1 MAEILPYAIEEVVT
15 VDSPYLPGML
25 RWLNRLFPEY
35 TPQFETILT
44 PDRFSAVGTKAL
56 AWQLWQFGGLPEIE
70 FTVTPFS
77 PHSSDILTE

>member
-1 MAEILPYAIEEVVT
+1 MAEILPYAIAEVSS

-44 PDRFSAVGTKAL
+44 RLRRENGRHGAQIFL
-56 AWQLWQFGGLPEIE
+56 GL
-70 FTVTPFS
+70 
-77 PHSSDILTE
+77 SDKVDYC